1 MDMNLQLRYGIQ
13 WDPTNAAKLLGY
25 IKKMNYQDV
34 FNFEMGNGKY
44 MSGGK
49 QRSKSYNYVNVLLYI
64 SQLWSKFTAQT
75 LNVSE

>member
-64 SQLWSKFTAQT
+64 SQL
-75 LNVSE
+75 